1 MSRFVDRGATVAA
14 IVGVGMALTVAVSF
28 LMVIPLDIAY
38 LAFAPISGL
47 LIGWYGNQRA
57 DQLRSRPGRIA
68 LNAAWSGSWTA
79 LTFAALFLGVK
90 LFFFSLDP
98 GYRDEKMGG
107 AFTCAP
113 GPACVYARY
122 LAADGGPETLT
133 AAGVSDVTSFTEWYW
148 DGQSGT
154 ARLVIGTTMIAALL
168 GGALYWPSAPKV
180 QRRTEDALAP

>member
-57 DQLRSRPGRIA
+57 SQLRSRPGRIA

-98 GYRDEKMGG
+98 GYRE
-107 AFTCAP
+107 
-113 GPACVYARY
+113 
-122 LAADGGPETLT
+122 
-133 AAGVSDVTSFTEWYW
+133 
-148 DGQSGT
+148 
-154 ARLVIGTTMIAALL
+154 IGRAH
-168 GGALYWPSAPKV
+168 V
-180 QRRTEDALAP
+180 